1 MSVPT
6 TPYAAVSDIK
16 ATSCT
21 FYGSVVSW
29 GGSSGQLRI
38 EYRDVDRNGSW
49 LHTEYRSST
58 TSFTVSNLLPG
69 THYEFRLYA
78 FNNGGEWCNS
88 SIYHFRTFP
97 KPGTIYMPNGQKRST
112 ELTID
117 VPYITQSVVNSPVWN
132 YFLLPFGFNRQ
143 QCVMQMWF
151 SREHGARP
159 SSIDDYKILTA
170 RQITSSEKCFKFES
184 TIRASTAT
192 SVPAWRESWTHAVHT
207 GENGTWI
214 RINEGAKWGTSDIN
228 VVSIY
233 LESNSNQRCRCD
245 IDWIGHLGA
254 NMWPG
259 SETAAN
265 GAPPISGIWGG
276 SVPILNANAD
286 DQRLYLNMN
295 YREDDEGV
303 NKPFQYPIY
312 IYRIR
317 LTTHSGSGCPP
328 AISLYDLVPVKAGS
342 TQYLPTPPTKDCFFD
357 LCGQSY
363 IYSNGTVK
371 YGTHKRRV
379 VPLSFSRDSNG
390 NQVVRRIK

>member
-6 TPYAAVSDIK
+6 APYIAVSDIK
-16 ATSCT
+16 STSCT
-21 FYGSVVSW
+21 FYGSVANW
-29 GGSSGQLRI
+29 GGSSGQLRA

-49 LHTEYRSST
+49 LYTNYGTGAT
-58 TSFTVSNLLPG
+58 TWAINNLLPG

-78 FNNGGEWCNS
+78 FNNGGEWVNS
-88 SIYHFRTFP
+88 SICHFRTFP

-112 ELTID
+112 ELSID
-117 VPYITQSVVNSPVWN
+117 VPYITQSVVNSSVWN
-132 YFLLPFGFNRQ
+132 YFSLPFGFDRP

-159 SSIDDYKILTA
+159 SSNDDYIMLSAQPPGNFGKF
-170 RQITSSEKCFKFES
+170 FKFES
-184 TIRASTAT
+184 TIRASSDT
-192 SVPAWRESWTHAVHT
+192 SVAGWNDSWTTAVHP
-207 GENGTWI
+207 GDNGDWI
-214 RINEGAKWGTSDIN
+214 RINHGAKWGTKDIN

-233 LESNSNQRCRCD
+233 LDSNFSQRCRCD
-245 IDWIGHLGA
+245 IDWIGHLGS

-259 SETAAN
+259 GETAAN

-286 DQRLYLNMN
+286 GQRLYLNMN
-295 YREDDEGV
+295 YRQNSQGV

-342 TQYLPTPPTKDCFFD
+342 TQYSPVPPTKDCFFD

-379 VPLSFSRDSNG
+379 IPLAYTQDSSG
-390 NQVVRRIK
+390 NTIVRKVR